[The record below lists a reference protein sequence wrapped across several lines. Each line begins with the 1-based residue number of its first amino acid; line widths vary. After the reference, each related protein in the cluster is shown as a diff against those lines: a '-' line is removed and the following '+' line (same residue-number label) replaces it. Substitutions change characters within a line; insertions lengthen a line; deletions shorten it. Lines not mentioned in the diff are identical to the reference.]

1 MLQNILSEGGG
12 LLRDAFA
19 SKKYLYALVHLLA
32 ASGLSGTRVLL
43 LGSSR
48 RSGTVV
54 GTTKGRARTLRKGQR
69 K

>member
-12 LLRDAFA
+12 LLRDA

-48 RSGTVV
+48 RSGTEV
-54 GTTKGRARTLRKGQR
+54 GTTKGRARTFRKGQR